1 MPVVKSRP
9 LKTLQGRD
17 NKLHWFNL
25 RWGLRTKIIAWFFIP
40 TAAILVAVALVT
52 FIAYQRVT
60 EDLVVERDQEVTR
73 LSAGQVATEVKSFA
87 DLLSSLAR
95 TADISS
101 AIPALQR
108 GALERATNRLVV
120 FDGGVLILNQYGT
133 LVAALPDRP
142 ELIGQDWA
150 NRDYFNQMVRAPK
163 VIFSNIVSDG
173 PQNSE
178 VIAVA
183 VPIHGGEGEFLGAM
197 VGMFRI
203 GATSVSAFYGGI
215 VKQRIGESGNTYI
228 VDQNGHVIYH
238 VDSKRI
244 GEDFSNQYVV
254 QRLLSGGSGAVR
266 TLDVDNQD
274 IVAGYASIPGTPWGL
289 VAEERW
295 ATLTSTS
302 RGYGEFLL
310 VLLAMGVV
318 IPVLVVIFGM
328 QRIMQPIDGL
338 IHAAQEVAQ
347 GNFAQAI
354 PAHTGDEIEELA
366 DQFNLMAEKLQESY
380 TQLEQRVADRTRE
393 LAALN
398 AIAAVVSRSLDL
410 QKVLDGALEKTLQVM
425 QIGAGGIY
433 IWDEDTQ
440 SLKITAYHGF
450 SEETVDRI
458 DNLKFGEG
466 ISGRVLQ
473 NGEALVVRDIATD
486 PRLTRALS
494 QEDELHSVAS
504 IPLISRDTVLGTLF
518 VATSR
523 FRDFSGQDISLL
535 VSIGQQ
541 VGVAVENSRLF
552 AQVEQQ
558 IHELDALYRADEEL
572 LRHISLDQ
580 VLQALVDVAV
590 DILRADKSSLLVW
603 DTGQRE
609 LVVRAARGFSAESLP
624 QMTFAP
630 GEGVAGAVYQS
641 GEMAIVEDVQI
652 DSRVVTKITG
662 PEGIRS
668 FMHVPIKIDGQV
680 FGVFNIN
687 YLQPRAFGKVEQ
699 RLFIALTQR
708 ASLAIENAQL
718 YEQAQYAATLEE
730 RQRLARELHDA
741 VTQTL
746 FSASLIAEVL
756 PVLWERKPEEGR
768 KRLEELRQLTRGA
781 LAEMR
786 SLLLELRPSALVE
799 AEINELFRHLVDAF
813 TGRTRVPVHL
823 ALEGVCVL
831 PSDVKIVLYRIAQ
844 EALNNIVKH
853 ANATQVWVAV
863 RCHDNLIELSIRD
876 DGRGFDQDNV
886 SPEHL
891 GLGIM
896 RERAERIGASVEVIS
911 EIGLG
916 TQVTFKVNLTDE

>member
-1 MPVVKSRP
+1 MR
-9 LKTLQGRD
+9 R
-17 NKLHWFNL
+17 FNL
-25 RWGLRTKIIAWFFIP
+25 RWGLRTKIIAWSFIP

-73 LSAGQVATEVKSFA
+73 LSAGQVSTEVKSYG
-87 DLLSSLAR
+87 DLLTSLAR

-108 GALERATNRLVV
+108 NALERAANRLVI
-120 FDGGVLILNQYGT
+120 FDGGVVILNQYGV
-133 LVAALPDRP
+133 LVASLPDRP
-142 ELIGQDWA
+142 ELTGQDWS
-150 NRDYFNQMVRAPK
+150 NRDYFNQMVRSPK
-163 VIFSNIVSDG
+163 VIFSNIVNDG
-173 PQNSE
+173 PQNAA
-178 VIAVA
+178 VVAVA

-197 VGMFRI
+197 IGMFRI

-228 VDQNGHVIYH
+228 VDQNGRVIYH
-238 VDSKRI
+238 VDAKRI
-244 GEDFSNQYVV
+244 GEDFSSQYVV
-254 QRLLSGGSGAVR
+254 QRLLSGESGAVR
-266 TLDVDNQD
+266 TRDVDNQD

-295 ATLTSTS
+295 ANLTSTS
-302 RGYGEFLL
+302 RGYQEFLL
-310 VLLAMGVV
+310 LLLGMGIV

-398 AIAAVVSRSLDL
+398 TIAAVVSRSLNL
-410 QKVLDGALEKTLQVM
+410 QKVLDGALAKTLEVI

-433 IWDEDTQ
+433 IWDEDVQ
-440 SLKITAYHGF
+440 SLKIAAYQGF
-450 SEETVDRI
+450 SEETVARI
-458 DNLKFGEG
+458 DNLEFGEG

-473 NGEALVVRDIATD
+473 TGEALVVNDIATD
-486 PRLTRALS
+486 PRLTRVLS
-494 QEDELHSVAS
+494 QEDEVHSVAS
-504 IPLISRDTVLGTLF
+504 IPLISRGTVLGTLF

-523 FRDFSGQDISLL
+523 FRDFTGQDISLL
-535 VSIGQQ
+535 TSIGHQ

-590 DILRADKSSLLVW
+590 DILQADKSSLLAW
-603 DTGQRE
+603 DSEQGK

-624 QMTFAP
+624 RMIFAP
-630 GEGVAGAVYQS
+630 GEGVAGTVYQS
-641 GEMAIVEDVQI
+641 GEMAIVEDVKL
-652 DSRVVTKITG
+652 DSRVFTQVTR

-668 FMHVPIKIDGQV
+668 FMHVPIKINGRI

-687 YLQPRAFGKVEQ
+687 YLDPRAFGKVEQ

-756 PVLWERKPEEGR
+756 PLLWERKPEEGR

-823 ALEGVCVL
+823 AMEGKCFL
-831 PSDVKIVLYRIAQ
+831 PSDVKIVIYRIAQ

-853 ANATQVWVAV
+853 ANASQVWVSV
-863 RCHDNLIELSIRD
+863 RCKDGQIELSIRD

-886 SPEHL
+886 SPENL

-911 EIGLG
+911 EVGLG
-916 TQVTFKVNLTDE
+916 TQVTFKFNLVEQRG